1 MFSNRGN
8 RGLFVFKKIS
18 YLFFFY
24 NQLITFLY
32 VYDFLFAEFFKYFSK
47 SFIFF
52 LFFDL
57 FFISFFNFSFLTAP
71 YIFDYN
77 IFGLKSFKLFELFK
91 EKLTIYDFSF
101 DFFFFEGDEING
113 SLIVFPFYS
122 PNLFFFFRFKEF
134 FFFWVS
140 IHH

>member
-101 DFFFFEGDEING
+101 DFFF
-113 SLIVFPFYS
+113 LKVMKLMVHL
-122 PNLFFFFRFKEF
+122 LFFLFIVQIYF
-134 FFFWVS
+134 FF
-140 IHH
+140 